1 MAILFHWPFIPCV
14 PGSLAG
20 GKKKK
25 KKKELREH
33 EVGVGGRH
41 ASLRWQHVKWKP
53 HTHTKQA
60 EIKEEEGKKQKT
72 RCAETPEES
81 FKFPTTL

>member
-1 MAILFHWPFIPCV
+1 MAILFHWPFIPRV

-20 GKKKK
+20 EKKKE
-25 KKKELREH
+25 KELREH

-53 HTHTKQA
+53 HTHTHTKQA
-60 EIKEEEGKKQKT
+60 EIKEEEEEEKKQA
-72 RCAETPEES
+72 RGNARGVV
-81 FKFPTTL
+81 